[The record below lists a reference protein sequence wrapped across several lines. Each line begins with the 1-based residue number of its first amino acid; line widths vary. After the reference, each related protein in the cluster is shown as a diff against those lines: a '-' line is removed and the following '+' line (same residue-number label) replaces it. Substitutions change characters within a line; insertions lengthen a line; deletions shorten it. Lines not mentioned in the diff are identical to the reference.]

1 MVPMGAA
8 MTGWRALKPLGA
20 SEAMTVDD
28 VHRAAQVWRK
38 ERDLQAEVAEILELG
53 LPNDCFWTAIPGGDG
68 RETRAPG
75 YRSGTPDLLFVYR
88 GKTLF
93 VELKRPRKGRTSDT
107 QVAVHRLIEAAGAVV
122 HVARAI
128 DQVVDLIRDELQ
140 CPVRVR
146 V

>member
-1 MVPMGAA
+1 MVSMGAA
-8 MTGWRALKPLGA
+8 VSGWRAVKPLGIA
-20 SEAMTVDD
+20 QAIKADD

-53 LPNDCFWTAIPGGDG
+53 LPHDCFWTAIPGGDG

-88 GKTLF
+88 GKILF
-93 VELKRPRKGRTSDT
+93 IELKRPRKGRTSDT
-107 QVAVHRLIEAAGAVV
+107 QAAVHRQIETAGGAV
-122 HVARAI
+122 HVARAV

-140 CPVRVR
+140 CPVIVR